1 MAQLRQE
8 LFFAVRWPFIA
19 RYFGQFC
26 LIIAVLNLMT
36 LAAALLEGQFS
47 LAVAYALIVLGL
59 IAGGWLLTRIKVAGR
74 MQMNEAMVL
83 VVLVFLAVPLVT
95 ALPLV
100 VSGIPFADA
109 LFETISAA
117 TTTGLS
123 TLGPVEQRPMTLA
136 FARAWMQWYGGLGI
150 VVFSLALI
158 VRPGMSARRLSSP
171 DLPDDLAGGTR
182 AHARRVLLVYG
193 LLTLGSLLSWI
204 LLGGQPLT
212 GLLYTLSAVS
222 TGGFAPTAGSFAD
235 LPGLKLAWLVTVATL
250 AGALPLALY
259 HRAGRRGWREF
270 THNLEVRALLVAGL
284 TITLIF
290 GGNLWLRG
298 MDLPDVLRHA
308 PLMALSAQTTS
319 GFSSLDPGGLDAA
332 SKAILILA
340 MATGGSV
347 GSTAGGFKILRL
359 LILFGLFYR
368 CLKMLSVPPDTV
380 VDQRLD
386 KHKIEAKEIQDA
398 LMIILMF
405 VGVVFFSW
413 FMFLSYGY
421 PALDALFE
429 VVSATG
435 TVGLSSGLTRATLP
449 VPLKLTLCVDM
460 LLGRLEF
467 VAWLV
472 FFYYRTWFGRKRGSS

>member
-8 LFFAVRWPFIA
+8 LFFAARWPVIA

-26 LIIAVLNLMT
+26 LIIAVLNLVT
-36 LAAALLEGQFS
+36 LTAALLDGQFT
-47 LAVAYALIVLGL
+47 VAACYALIIIGL
-59 IAGGWLLTRIKVAGR
+59 FGGGWLLARIKVEGR
-74 MQMNEAMVL
+74 MQMNEAMAL

-95 ALPLV
+95 ALPLTM
-100 VSGIPFADA
+100 SGIPFVDA

-123 TLGPVEQRPMTLA
+123 TLGPVELRPVTFA

-150 VVFSLALI
+150 VVFSLAII
-158 VRPGMSARRLSSP
+158 VRPGISARKLSST
-171 DLPDDLAGGTR
+171 DLPDDLAGGTQV
-182 AHARRVLLVYG
+182 HARRILLVYG
-193 LLTLGSLLSWI
+193 SLTVGSLLVW
-204 LLGGQPLT
+204 LVMGGSPLP
-212 GLLYTLSAVS
+212 GLLYILSAVS
-222 TGGFAPTAGSFAD
+222 TGGFAPTAGSLAD
-235 LPGLKLAWLVTVATL
+235 LAGLRLAWVVTVATL

-259 HRAGRRGWREF
+259 HRAASKGWRELG
-270 THNLEVRALLVAGL
+270 HSLEVRALLAAGL
-284 TITLIF
+284 IISLVLAA
-290 GGNLWLRG
+290 NLWLRG
-298 MDLPDVLRHA
+298 MDLSAVLKHA

-319 GFSSLDPGGLDAA
+319 GFSSLDPGGLDDA

-368 CLKMLSVPPDTV
+368 CLKALSVPPNAV
-380 VDQRLD
+380 VEQSLGKR
-386 KHKIEAKEIQDA
+386 KIEANEIQDA

-413 FMFLSYGY
+413 CMFLAYDY
-421 PALDALFE
+421 PPLDALFE

-435 TVGLSSGLTRATLP
+435 TVGLSSGLTQAALP
-449 VPLKLTLCVDM
+449 VPLKLTLCLDM

-472 FFYYRTWFGRKRGSS
+472 FFYYRTWFGRKRGS